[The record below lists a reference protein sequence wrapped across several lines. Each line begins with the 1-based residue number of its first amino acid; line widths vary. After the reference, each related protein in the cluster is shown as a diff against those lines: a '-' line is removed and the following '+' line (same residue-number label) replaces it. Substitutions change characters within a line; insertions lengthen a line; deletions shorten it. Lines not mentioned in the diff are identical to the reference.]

1 VGVGNRAIQH
11 QHSLRGFFMVFI
23 KVGAQLMIKALR
35 SKYGKEFVSKLAKSA
50 IKREYQK
57 IITNKI
63 RFKK

>member
-1 VGVGNRAIQH
+1 
-11 QHSLRGFFMVFI
+11 MVFI

-35 SKYGKEFVSKLAKSA
+35 SKYGKQFVSKLAKSA